1 MNAPV
6 LEDGVIALDAHTL
19 ADVVAHVA
27 GEDDEQAR
35 RFGWYPR
42 RSTEE
47 TAAAA
52 IEAWQAQCAAGGPRR
67 TFAIRELPG
76 RALAGGCELRL
87 EGDGRA
93 ALSYW
98 TFPAF
103 RGRGFATRA
112 VRLVTGWAFAHLEV
126 ARVELLIEPDNHASL
141 AVARRAGF
149 IREGVLRAHTSVG
162 DRRADM
168 VSWSRVL
175 PSDPTEQETTT

>member
-1 MNAPV
+1 MIAPL

-19 ADVVAHVA
+19 SDVTAHVA
-27 GEDDEQAR
+27 GEDAEQAR
-35 RFGWYPR
+35 RFGWHPK
-42 RSTEE
+42 RSTLE
-47 TAAAA
+47 TATAA
-52 IEAWQAQCAAGGPRR
+52 IEAWQAQWAAGGPRR
-67 TFAIRELPG
+67 ALAIRELPG

-112 VRLVTGWAFAHLEV
+112 VRLVTAWAFAQLHV
-126 ARVELLIEPDNHASL
+126 ARVELLIEPDNDASL

-149 IREGVLRAHTSVG
+149 TREGVLRQHTTVG
-162 DRRADM
+162 QRRADM
-168 VSWSRVL
+168 VAWARL
-175 PSDPTEQETTT
+175 ASDPIEQETRA